1 MFAGSQCF
9 PTLILYI
16 ACCPPSDVVPLQD
29 LILTCPEEYLESRGE
44 DCCGAPKERADFIL
58 RVLTAIGPSKLT
70 AEPEERSY
78 VIAALERV
86 LVDFEHKSLEGWR
99 RLAVTTATSA
109 CLQADALKD
118 EMKQAADENRLVA
131 DVAGELLPRALAT
144 SRVLAKAALRLEAF
158 SSYLLA
164 QAAVDSGITFP
175 EVDQQ
180 EVRHQFDDLL
190 MDYYK
195 MVVREHDELAFN
207 IIPSFQASS
216 VKRVVPVNSMSP
228 VYLLVLNL
236 GQTAKVGFTTL
247 WSILRL
253 RSVPLRI
260 FVLGDAAGL
269 ENWRATLHDL
279 ETSGKMRSLNLIE
292 FEYVDFTTNM
302 NFQLFMSQYPSDCDV
317 NKIGEA
323 LLARFIC
330 HELLPS
336 HVDRVIAM
344 DLGDVLVLDDIADL
358 WAQFDTFEKHHV
370 FAAAHISALSHV
382 NGGLALYDLSRMR
395 ARNWT
400 SLALRAAR
408 EGLGRS
414 GDCIH
419 DQSLMNTLHLHSP
432 GEPSPMQTMPCR
444 WMLVPATE
452 WGMFWNSPE
461 LVLPEVRERRR
472 YPGMVGAGHFE
483 VYCPDPVDLLSGWS
497 FLLST
502 GNTRQRLRTMSLLKG
517 NQRLTQ
523 CTKEGTAG
531 FVHPRDV
538 HPSRCCRCGE
548 RASLVHIPGDMKQWS
563 FVDTLFRYHSPFSDW
578 EEKELQETLT
588 RQLWQKESRFAE
600 QSRHVQGAA
609 GQMVELYGGEVCFRR
624 DFSMCCSAR
633 NELRGGQ
640 KVLYKTLNMKP
651 LPPPFHLEV
660 ETTAKSDAHL
670 LMGQGPL
677 NSLEIVAGAHGGAWS
692 AARWVSE
699 GSFVALT
706 AFDGSPQ
713 QDSRDRSGAAKY
725 SVQLEEDGRLL
736 VRHGLSEWGFYLPEK
751 YLNELRQH
759 PVGIYV
765 GVPGDLS
772 ATWNLCRKSL
782 AEKGRRCWLHSMLQC
797 PAAPAAYQQPQAQ
810 FALPTPPQWQ
820 APPLPTADDL
830 GPPPKRQTDNMP
842 TPASIENQKQA
853 YARALDQQLE
863 SGTRTINEQKNQ
875 ALDILRNAAEEK
887 KMKYTMELD
896 EQLLQQEFELDEQ
909 CHQQIMQL
917 QQAAFQQKSQLEH
930 QASTLIMEFKQR
942 QMQEQLQN
950 RLYQQKL
957 KMYQMRQAQRPAGGQ
972 GPPQ

>member
-1 MFAGSQCF
+1 MFTGSQCF

-44 DCCGAPKERADFIL
+44 ECCGAPKDRADFIL
-58 RVLTAIGPSKLT
+58 RVLTAVGPSKLT

-131 DVAGELLPRALAT
+131 DVAGELLPPAMAT

-216 VKRVVPVNSMSP
+216 VKRVVPVHSISP

-253 RSVPLRI
+253 RSVPLHI

-279 ETSGKMRSLNLIE
+279 EASGKLRSLNLIE
-292 FEYVDFTTNM
+292 LEYVDFTTNV

-330 HELLPS
+330 HELLPA

-432 GEPSPMQTMPCR
+432 GEPSPMQTLPCR

-538 HPSRCCRCGE
+538 NPSRCCRCGE

-563 FVDTLFRYHSPFSDW
+563 FVDTLFRYHSPFNDW

-624 DFSMCCSAR
+624 DVSMCCSAR
-633 NELRGGQ
+633 NELREGH

-677 NSLEIVAGAHGGAWS
+677 NSLEIVAGAHGGTWS

-713 QDSRDRSGAAKY
+713 QDNRDKGGAAKY

-736 VRHGLSEWGFYLPEK
+736 VRHGS
-751 YLNELRQH
+751 
-759 PVGIYV
+759 
-765 GVPGDLS
+765 S
-772 ATWNLCRKSL
+772 AARRGSLWPLCT
-782 AEKGRRCWLHSMLQC
+782 Q
-797 PAAPAAYQQPQAQ
+797 
-810 FALPTPPQWQ
+810 
-820 APPLPTADDL
+820 
-830 GPPPKRQTDNMP
+830 
-842 TPASIENQKQA
+842 
-853 YARALDQQLE
+853 
-863 SGTRTINEQKNQ
+863 
-875 ALDILRNAAEEK
+875 
-887 KMKYTMELD
+887 
-896 EQLLQQEFELDEQ
+896 
-909 CHQQIMQL
+909 
-917 QQAAFQQKSQLEH
+917 
-930 QASTLIMEFKQR
+930 
-942 QMQEQLQN
+942 
-950 RLYQQKL
+950 
-957 KMYQMRQAQRPAGGQ
+957 
-972 GPPQ
+972 

>member
-1 MFAGSQCF
+1 MFTGSQCF

-44 DCCGAPKERADFIL
+44 ECCGAPKDRADFIL
-58 RVLTAIGPSKLT
+58 RVLTAVGPSKLT

-109 CLQADALKD
+109 CLLADALKD

-131 DVAGELLPRALAT
+131 DVAGELLPRAMAT

-216 VKRVVPVNSMSP
+216 VKRVVPVHSISP

-253 RSVPLRI
+253 RSVPLHI

-279 ETSGKMRSLNLIE
+279 EASGKLRSLNLIE
-292 FEYVDFTTNM
+292 LEYVDFTTNV

-330 HELLPS
+330 HELLPA

-432 GEPSPMQTMPCR
+432 GEPSPMQTLPCR
-444 WMLVPATE
+444 WMLARIPTA
-452 WGMFWNSPE
+452 
-461 LVLPEVRERRR
+461 
-472 YPGMVGAGHFE
+472 
-483 VYCPDPVDLLSGWS
+483 C
-497 FLLST
+497 
-502 GNTRQRLRTMSLLKG
+502 SL
-517 NQRLTQ
+517 
-523 CTKEGTAG
+523 
-531 FVHPRDV
+531 H
-538 HPSRCCRCGE
+538 
-548 RASLVHIPGDMKQWS
+548 
-563 FVDTLFRYHSPFSDW
+563 
-578 EEKELQETLT
+578 
-588 RQLWQKESRFAE
+588 
-600 QSRHVQGAA
+600 
-609 GQMVELYGGEVCFRR
+609 
-624 DFSMCCSAR
+624 
-633 NELRGGQ
+633 
-640 KVLYKTLNMKP
+640 
-651 LPPPFHLEV
+651 
-660 ETTAKSDAHL
+660 
-670 LMGQGPL
+670 
-677 NSLEIVAGAHGGAWS
+677 
-692 AARWVSE
+692 
-699 GSFVALT
+699 
-706 AFDGSPQ
+706 
-713 QDSRDRSGAAKY
+713 
-725 SVQLEEDGRLL
+725 GRL
-736 VRHGLSEWGFYLPEK
+736 
-751 YLNELRQH
+751 
-759 PVGIYV
+759 
-765 GVPGDLS
+765 
-772 ATWNLCRKSL
+772 
-782 AEKGRRCWLHSMLQC
+782 
-797 PAAPAAYQQPQAQ
+797 
-810 FALPTPPQWQ
+810 
-820 APPLPTADDL
+820 
-830 GPPPKRQTDNMP
+830 
-842 TPASIENQKQA
+842 
-853 YARALDQQLE
+853 
-863 SGTRTINEQKNQ
+863 
-875 ALDILRNAAEEK
+875 
-887 KMKYTMELD
+887 
-896 EQLLQQEFELDEQ
+896 
-909 CHQQIMQL
+909 
-917 QQAAFQQKSQLEH
+917 
-930 QASTLIMEFKQR
+930 
-942 QMQEQLQN
+942 
-950 RLYQQKL
+950 
-957 KMYQMRQAQRPAGGQ
+957 
-972 GPPQ
+972 

>member
-1 MFAGSQCF
+1 M
-9 PTLILYI
+9 ILKHLME
-16 ACCPPSDVVPLQD
+16 D
-29 LILTCPEEYLESRGE
+29 PELGYCQGM
-44 DCCGAPKERADFIL
+44 
-58 RVLTAIGPSKLT
+58 T
-70 AEPEERSY
+70 
-78 VIAALERV
+78 
-86 LVDFEHKSLEGWR
+86 
-99 RLAVTTATSA
+99 
-109 CLQADALKD
+109 
-118 EMKQAADENRLVA
+118 LVA
-131 DVAGELLPRALAT
+131 A
-144 SRVLAKAALRLEAF
+144 
-158 SSYLLA
+158 
-164 QAAVDSGITFP
+164 
-175 EVDQQ
+175 
-180 EVRHQFDDLL
+180 
-190 MDYYK
+190 
-195 MVVREHDELAFN
+195 
-207 IIPSFQASS
+207 
-216 VKRVVPVNSMSP
+216 
-228 VYLLVLNL
+228 
-236 GQTAKVGFTTL
+236 
-247 WSILRL
+247 
-253 RSVPLRI
+253 
-260 FVLGDAAGL
+260 
-269 ENWRATLHDL
+269 
-279 ETSGKMRSLNLIE
+279 
-292 FEYVDFTTNM
+292 
-302 NFQLFMSQYPSDCDV
+302 
-317 NKIGEA
+317 
-323 LLARFIC
+323 
-330 HELLPS
+330 
-336 HVDRVIAM
+336 
-344 DLGDVLVLDDIADL
+344 
-358 WAQFDTFEKHHV
+358 V
-370 FAAAHISALSHV
+370 FAAAAEDPEAYTRFAAFVRQVRGLWLPGFPLLAPCMAGFEVLAREKPWFEHFARLGVRSDMFLPQALLSMFV
-382 NGGLALYDLSRMR
+382 NWLPLMMLLHCLSFLEDFGLAALL
-395 ARNWT
+395 
-400 SLALRAAR
+400 SLAIAFLDLHEAR
-408 EGLGRS
+408 LLTQPTFEELMEVLQSLKQAECSESKLLEIAESGMAQASEVLETEQIEPRPHGRLKRKGSQVVDEDGKEILATGLGS
-414 GDCIH
+414 VDWISSSETGTSHWMSDWW
-419 DQSLMNTLHLHSP
+419 QAAGLHSSLFSWAFLQC
-432 GEPSPMQTMPCR
+432 E
-444 WMLVPATE
+444 VPATE

-782 AEKGRRCWLHSMLQC
+782 AEKASACFDASRALTKSLMLSLQGNCLPEFVLVVVCSKSMGILRASVAVCVGLVRCLLLFAGYREAEHRPHTKLNSNSSYLQAVMADLNTLCYGNEAGITDTAEKQKASAEDKSHPGQVRSLVRHPAIIVLPPLCCWLCVKGLKGSGGSRWTGCGAALAAGMLIGVL
-797 PAAPAAYQQPQAQ
+797 AG
-810 FALPTPPQWQ
+810 
-820 APPLPTADDL
+820 PLPGPYAFFQDVDVRDEMTHSSVQRAISGRTDL
-830 GPPPKRQTDNMP
+830 
-842 TPASIENQKQA
+842 
-853 YARALDQQLE
+853 
-863 SGTRTINEQKNQ
+863 
-875 ALDILRNAAEEK
+875 
-887 KMKYTMELD
+887 
-896 EQLLQQEFELDEQ
+896 
-909 CHQQIMQL
+909 
-917 QQAAFQQKSQLEH
+917 
-930 QASTLIMEFKQR
+930 
-942 QMQEQLQN
+942 
-950 RLYQQKL
+950 
-957 KMYQMRQAQRPAGGQ
+957 
-972 GPPQ
+972 